1 MKKIMLSFFIAVLT
15 VNAQAQETVKT
26 PMTKADYLQR
36 SKSQKSTGWVLLG
49 VGAVCIGVAAPGN
62 VSLDVLPILV
72 VGGGA
77 AIIGS
82 VFSFMSSAKNK
93 RKANSMS
100 ASFKIE
106 TRAEMQQYSI
116 ARVPYPA
123 ISVKFHL

>member
-1 MKKIMLSFFIAVLT
+1 MLSFFIAVLT